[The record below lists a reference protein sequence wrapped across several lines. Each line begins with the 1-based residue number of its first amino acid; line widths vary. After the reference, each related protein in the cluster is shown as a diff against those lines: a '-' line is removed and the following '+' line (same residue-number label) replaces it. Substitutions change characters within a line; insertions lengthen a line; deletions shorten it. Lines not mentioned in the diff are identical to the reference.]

1 MGWTPELESTWEP
14 ITALVKQFPDFD
26 LEDKVNILRWSID
39 KLKIPMDAEKEKLR
53 RGERKKKPNQKYL
66 VKEIVGG

>member
-1 MGWTPELESTWEP
+1 MESTWEP

-26 LEDKVNILRWSID
+26 LEDKVNLLRRSID

-53 RGERKKKPNQKYL
+53 RGEMKKKPNQKYL

>member
-1 MGWTPELESTWEP
+1 M
-14 ITALVKQFPDFD
+14 VKQFPDFD
-26 LEDKVNILRWSID
+26 LEDKVNLLRWSID